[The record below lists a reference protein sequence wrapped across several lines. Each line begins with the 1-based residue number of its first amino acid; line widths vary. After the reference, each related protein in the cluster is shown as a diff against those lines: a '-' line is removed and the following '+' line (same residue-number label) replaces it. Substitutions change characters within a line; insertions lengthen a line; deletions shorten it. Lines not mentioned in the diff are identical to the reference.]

1 MTDII
6 ECFIRNPA
14 LTKAE
19 YLLLLQ
25 RSEEPGARER
35 LTEEAVRI
43 RRNYYQDDV
52 YIRGLI
58 EFTNYCKNDCYYCGI
73 RRSCRETVRYR
84 LTKEEI
90 LSCCEKGYELGFR
103 TFVLQGGEDPYFND
117 ERMTDIVRAIRENY
131 PDCAITLSLGE
142 RSEESYRMLREAGA
156 DRYLLRHETAS
167 EKHYGR
173 LHPKEMSLAHRK
185 ECLWQLKESYRM
197 LREAGAD
204 RYLLRHETASEKHYG
219 RLHPKEMSLAHRK
232 ECLWQLKEL
241 GYQVGAGFMVG
252 SPGQTYGELAE
263 DLVFLNS
270 LQPQM
275 VGIGPFLP
283 HHATPFAAEKAGSA
297 ELTLRLLSIVR
308 ILLPKV
314 LLPATTALGTL
325 EPKGREKGLA
335 AGANVVMPNLSPSG
349 NRKNYELYDNKI
361 CTGEEAAEG
370 LARLEKRIEKAG
382 FRMNM
387 ERGDAKA

>member
-6 ECFIRNPA
+6 ERFIRNPA

-25 RSEEPGARER
+25 RSEDPGARAR
-35 LTEEAVRI
+35 LTAEAVRI
-43 RRNYYQDDV
+43 RRSYYQDAV

-117 ERMTDIVRAIRENY
+117 ERMTEIVRAIRKSH

-142 RSEESYRMLREAGA
+142 RSEESFRLLREAGA
-156 DRYLLRHETAS
+156 NRYLLRHETAS
-167 EKHYGR
+167 EEHYGR

-185 ECLWQLKESYRM
+185 ECLWQLK
-197 LREAGAD
+197 
-204 RYLLRHETASEKHYG
+204 K
-219 RLHPKEMSLAHRK
+219 
-232 ECLWQLKEL
+232 L
-241 GYQVGAGFMVG
+241 GYQVGAGFMAG
-252 SPGQTYGELAE
+252 SPGQTYEELAE
-263 DLVFLNS
+263 DLAFLNE

-275 VGIGPFLP
+275 VGIGPFIP
-283 HHATPFAAEKAGSA
+283 HHATPFAAEQAGSA

-325 EPKGREKGLA
+325 EPEGREKGLA

-370 LARLEKRIEKAG
+370 LACLKKRIEKVG
-382 FRMNM
+382 FRMSM
-387 ERGDAKA
+387 ERGDAWNWRKKG